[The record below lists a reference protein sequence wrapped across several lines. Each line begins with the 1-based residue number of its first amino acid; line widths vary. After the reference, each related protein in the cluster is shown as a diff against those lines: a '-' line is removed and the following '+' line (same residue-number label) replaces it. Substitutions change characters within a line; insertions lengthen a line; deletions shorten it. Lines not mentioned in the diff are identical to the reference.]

1 MELIRISWGKITV
14 KNTGNPG
21 NHITD
26 VAYPKSLELHEKIS
40 EQKRQ
45 IFESAQDFA
54 LFRRKSQIIEGL
66 LLDVKNNSDTI
77 FGHIWE

>member
-21 NHITD
+21 NHIAD
-26 VAYPKSLELHEKIS
+26 LVYSKSLELHEEIS

-54 LFRRKSQIIEGL
+54 LFRRKSQIMGDLSPNI
-66 LLDVKNNSDTI
+66 KNSRDKI
-77 FGHIWE
+77 FGHILE